1 MSLHNPY
8 FFIKTEDNEHFHV
21 FHNCNGALSFQA
33 TDVVDKKKTKYLV
46 DMAIEEGKRQKA
58 QEICK
63 ALGVSK

>member
-21 FHNCNGALSFQA
+21 FHNCNGALNFKA
-33 TDVVDKKKTKYLV
+33 IEVVDEKTKRLI